1 MKRLLMKRLLRA
13 EKATEGSIMKR
24 QLRAEKAKDDK

>member
-1 MKRLLMKRLLRA
+1 MKRLLRA